1 MDGSSFLLCCSHF
14 RFSRAKKEKKNP
26 SDFRILQ
33 ETVMRKKEEEE
44 VKKYAQINR
53 SPKQKKTLIPISTR
67 KQKQKNDKPESMKP
81 PQDTQM

>member
-1 MDGSSFLLCCSHF
+1 
-14 RFSRAKKEKKNP
+14 
-26 SDFRILQ
+26 
-33 ETVMRKKEEEE
+33 MRKKEEEE